1 MTKWTFSPKG
11 PKPVIVFLFLVMNTT
26 LDSELVNATTH
37 SCQVYDDA
45 YNNNDPQALAKLFT
59 EDATL
64 VTDTGILHGLD
75 AILKYQTEAFK
86 IIKFSNHKGDTR
98 SRFHSSDRDRWKRV
112 FCCGNLEPG
121 HANARRRAVRHERI
135 LVGHY
140 SKRWHRARCDAD
152 LECYPC

>member
-1 MTKWTFSPKG
+1 
-11 PKPVIVFLFLVMNTT
+11 MNTT

-64 VTDTGILHGLD
+64 VTDTGILHGRD

-86 IIKFSNHKGDTR
+86 IIKFSNHKGMADPDSIRPLGTDGKEFLAAGSWSQTVR
-98 SRFHSSDRDRWKRV
+98 IEGGEPFEMKGFWSAIVQNDGTARDSMLTWNITPVDQAK
-112 FCCGNLEPG
+112 
-121 HANARRRAVRHERI
+121 
-135 LVGHY
+135 
-140 SKRWHRARCDAD
+140 
-152 LECYPC
+152 